1 MNTTGITMAPF
12 QHDSNGRAIAFSGS
26 FPHLGMIRLFL
37 EQSTGEKGSSYRL
50 YDRIR
55 VVGRIPPCTPE
66 FLATLAAAFAS
77 RYERF
82 GVSLDTRAS
91 AAAGAAECFLR
102 IHVDCIDLMR
112 EALQDLLNEED
123 LKLAAAHTGVAATD
137 PQP

>member
-1 MNTTGITMAPF
+1 MNTTSVTMVPF
-12 QHDSNGRAIAFSGS
+12 QNDSNGRAIAFSGS

-37 EQSTGEKGSSYRL
+37 EQSTERKDSPYRL

-82 GVSLDTRAS
+82 GVALDTRAS

-112 EALQDLLNEED
+112 EALTDLLNEEEG
-123 LKLAAAHTGVAATD
+123 KLAATTGTVAAAD
-137 PQP
+137 PQI